1 MAKYIIVKENDNS
14 AGCLTGIIFLII
26 AVVALAIVA
35 FYVLFIIGIILLII
49 AGIFAAIITIRNY
62 ILAVVESVKT
72 HRSISKPSGWIFPTF
87 IYRWIKLNWETIK
100 GAWKYN
106 INDIKNFAG
115 KIGFYR
121 ILSFRKWFY
130 LFATVSVTV
139 LGTLI
144 SFFVIYIQIHFTIC
158 VFGIFFTV
166 FSTVSLIFLLIGLI
180 ISLRIATVNY
190 ISSIRDSYRFC
201 SATFYDYIV
210 MYSVKEFPK
219 IVANYWAENISKIK
233 NNFSEFVTLP
243 FMSFKK
249 WVDFESAIL
258 LCVVGVLLNIIY
270 IPIHLLIILIL
281 FVCFSV
287 VNLVKK
293 FIRH

>member
-35 FYVLFIIGIILLII
+35 FNVLFIIGIILLII

-87 IYRWIKLNWETIK
+87 IY
-100 GAWKYN
+100 
-106 INDIKNFAG
+106 
-115 KIGFYR
+115 
-121 ILSFRKWFY
+121 S
-130 LFATVSVTV
+130 
-139 LGTLI
+139 
-144 SFFVIYIQIHFTIC
+144 
-158 VFGIFFTV
+158 
-166 FSTVSLIFLLIGLI
+166 
-180 ISLRIATVNY
+180 
-190 ISSIRDSYRFC
+190 
-201 SATFYDYIV
+201 
-210 MYSVKEFPK
+210 
-219 IVANYWAENISKIK
+219 WAENISKIK

-249 WVDFESAIL
+249 WVDFGSAIL